1 MENAN
6 GGLCEYSPICN
17 PTVGR
22 SAPGPGPPL
31 PTSLLAPS
39 VRPPASPHR
48 ATPTAL
54 PAPNESHAGSRHHAP
69 GAHLTT
75 GPGLEQ
81 RRHTS
86 GDALKGAGR
95 VGRAAFTAALRRWHL
110 VILAGD
116 VYRGNVGR
124 RTRWVR
130 ALPSHSYQ
138 CASRPRRRPA
148 GRRASCHAAPAVAP
162 GHASFPR
169 MAGHRAPDPDPRASG
184 DVDQVRTKHHRGA
197 TTRRPGAGS
206 SDPWLPC
213 PPVWRWR
220 LSCSRPPGQQRG
232 TPLVPTRSRPAGPA
246 ASRLGMATATGISL
260 HRVSPCWRPRSAP
273 GRAEGHL
280 TAGPVPKPRRLGAS
294 QAAEPG
300 HTPPGAAP
308 PSLAG
313 QR

>member
-1 MENAN
+1 M
-6 GGLCEYSPICN
+6 
-17 PTVGR
+17 
-22 SAPGPGPPL
+22 
-31 PTSLLAPS
+31 
-39 VRPPASPHR
+39 RPPASPHR

-54 PAPNESHAGSRHHAP
+54 PAPNESHAGSRHHGP

-162 GHASFPR
+162 GHAPFPR

-184 DVDQVRTKHHRGA
+184 DVDQVRTKHHREPQQDVRAPGRVTHGCLA
-197 TTRRPGAGS
+197 LRSGDGGCRVAAARAAAWHASCRPAAGQLGQRRPGWGWQLPQASHSIGFPHAGAHA
-206 SDPWLPC
+206 
-213 PPVWRWR
+213 R
-220 LSCSRPPGQQRG
+220 LR
-232 TPLVPTRSRPAGPA
+232 AGPKVT
-246 ASRLGMATATGISL
+246 SRQDRYPNPPA
-260 HRVSPCWRPRSAP
+260 RSFP
-273 GRAEGHL
+273 GR
-280 TAGPVPKPRRLGAS
+280 
-294 QAAEPG
+294 
-300 HTPPGAAP
+300 
-308 PSLAG
+308 
-313 QR
+313 

>member
-1 MENAN
+1 MRV
-6 GGLCEYSPICN
+6 L
-17 PTVGR
+17 TH
-22 SAPGPGPPL
+22 L
-31 PTSLLAPS
+31 Q
-39 VRPPASPHR
+39 PHR
-48 ATPTAL
+48 RTLRTRPRATRPNQLARPIYETTGQPLTAPPRTAL
-54 PAPNESHAGSRHHAP
+54 PAPNESHAGSRHHGP

-162 GHASFPR
+162 GHAPFPR
-169 MAGHRAPDPDPRASG
+169 MAAHRAPDPDPRASA

-197 TTRRPGAGS
+197 TTRRPG
-206 SDPWLPC
+206 
-213 PPVWRWR
+213 R
-220 LSCSRPPGQQRG
+220 
-232 TPLVPTRSRPAGPA
+232 
-246 ASRLGMATATGISL
+246 
-260 HRVSPCWRPRSAP
+260 RV
-273 GRAEGHL
+273 E
-280 TAGPVPKPRRLGAS
+280 
-294 QAAEPG
+294 
-300 HTPPGAAP
+300 
-308 PSLAG
+308 
-313 QR
+313 